1 TDVLMEIAPLDH
13 LWVWVNVYELDQNKV
28 SMGQTMVI
36 QFPFLPQRI
45 NGKVDFVA
53 SEVSQDTRAVRV
65 RATIPNRDASLK
77 SQMLVT
83 AMLEIPPVPGQ
94 TVIPRLAMV
103 SISGGEYVFVRKPG
117 PSGSGP
123 SDGSDSFER
132 RKVDVAQE
140 NTDNVVV
147 ARGLKAGEEV
157 VTNGSLI

>member
-1 TDVLMEIAPLDH
+1 SEVDPLIEGLGEKVVDPRALGNATDKAKMTLRAKADGIVIKRDVVAGNYYESTDVLMEIAPLDH

-36 QFPFLPQRI
+36 QCPFLPQRI

-103 SISGGEYVFVRKPG
+103 
-117 PSGSGP
+117 
-123 SDGSDSFER
+123 
-132 RKVDVAQE
+132 
-140 NTDNVVV
+140 
-147 ARGLKAGEEV
+147 
-157 VTNGSLI
+157 